1 MNRKKWVTVLGVVAA
16 TLGLLVA
23 CGGGGSGP
31 GSQSPMPSAA
41 TSTASGVLSA
51 FGSVVV
57 NGQEFATSASTA
69 VVDGDADDAS
79 SSMSALNVGM
89 SVDVD
94 VNNGTASLVRYTSA
108 VRGEVDAVDTA
119 NSTLTVMGQTVQVSG
134 ATLFAGSKTVSGTST
149 AIAQLSDISVGDYV
163 IVHGVLACTS
173 SGTGA
178 CSAGSNSDNTQV
190 IASLVT
196 EPGIAGVYRVAG
208 YVENSATGSFAIN
221 GLTVNYSSTG
231 ASATTCTPNPC
242 AFANGDFVAVRSSTA
257 PALAS
262 GVLTLTAT
270 RINTTTQAPVLMAGT
285 TVSLEGPVAQL
296 NTSANTFSIRGI
308 AVDGSALAATVATL
322 TKGEIVEVSGTV
334 SSSGTLVATIITAEP
349 HATFWLR
356 APLDAASAG
365 AGTITVL
372 GQTFSVNNETRFV
385 DRVAN
390 TRPFNL
396 SNFATVLA
404 AKDQLVVSGYTGAT
418 GNVATRVERIPA
430 PALPTVA
437 IEGVVSADTPAS
449 DTLNIGG
456 ITVTLGSGTTLLY
469 PAAGSTPTLA
479 GFFAAV
485 TVQSSVVAIV
495 GTAGSSAGSITAT
508 TALALPSSSEW
519 AILPH

>member
-1 MNRKKWVTVLGVVAA
+1 MNCKKLLTVLGVAAA

-23 CGGGGSGP
+23 CGGGSGS
-31 GSQSPMPSAA
+31 GSQSPTPGAA
-41 TSTASGVLSA
+41 TTTASGVLSA

-57 NGQEFATSASTA
+57 NGQEFATSSSTT

-94 VNNGTASLVRYTSA
+94 VANGAANLVRYTSA

-134 ATLFAGSKTVSGTST
+134 ATLFAGSKTVSGTTTS
-149 AIAQLSDISVGDYV
+149 IAQLSDISVGDYV

-173 SGTGA
+173 TGTGA

-190 IASLVT
+190 IASLVA
-196 EPGIAGVYRVAG
+196 EPGTPGFYRVAG
-208 YVENSATGSFAIN
+208 YVENSAPGSFAIN
-221 GLTVNYSSTG
+221 GLTVDYTTTG
-231 ASATTCTPNPC
+231 ASATTCTPSPC
-242 AFANGDFVAVRSSTA
+242 AFANGDFVAVRSTTA

-262 GVLTLTAT
+262 GVLTLAAT
-270 RINTTTQAPVLMAGT
+270 SIKTTTQAPVLVAGT
-285 TVSLEGPVAQL
+285 VVSLEGPVAQL
-296 NTSANTFSIRGI
+296 NTSANTFAIRGVAI
-308 AVDGSALAATVATL
+308 DGSALASTVATL

-334 SSSGTLVATIITAEP
+334 SSSGTLVATTITAEP
-349 HATFWLR
+349 HATFSLT
-356 APLDAASAG
+356 APLDAESAS

-372 GQTFSVNNETRFV
+372 GQSFSVNNETRFV

-404 AKDQLVVSGYTGAT
+404 VKDQLVVSGYTGAN
-418 GNVATRVERIPA
+418 GSVATRVERIPT
-430 PALPTVA
+430 PATPTVA

-449 DTLNIGG
+449 DTLSIGG
-456 ITVTLGSGTTLLY
+456 ITATLGSSTTLLY
-469 PAAGSTPTLA
+469 PAAGTTPTLA

-485 TVQSSVVAIV
+485 TVQSSVVAIL
-495 GTAGSSAGSITAT
+495 GTAGSSAGTITAT

-519 AILPH
+519 AIGPH